1 MPALFRRDGKT
12 DAAELVRQLERVA
25 RLERMEKLIIDNI
38 TLDQTQSLVTFV
50 DLPDMPGLAAQTF
63 DELAEAGIV
72 VDMIVQSIGR
82 DNRANI
88 SVTVP
93 RNELKKTLGVA
104 RDLAETLGCSEPT
117 HSAEVAKLSVFG
129 TGIRSHA
136 GVATRMFQAMSEA
149 GINVDM
155 ISTSEVRINV
165 VVAGS
170 QGSKALEALKK
181 EFADS
186 LIDGSAERKS

>member
-1 MPALFRRDGKT
+1 M
-12 DAAELVRQLERVA
+12 
-25 RLERMEKLIIDNI
+25 
-38 TLDQTQSLVTFV
+38 TFV
-50 DLPDMPGLAAQTF
+50 DLPDMPGLAAQVF

-93 RNELKKTLGVA
+93 RNDLKKALGVA
-104 RDLAETLGCSEPT
+104 RRPGRDIGLYPAHAFGGGGET
-117 HSAEVAKLSVFG
+117 FG
-129 TGIRSHA
+129 FWHRHRSHA
-136 GVATRMFQAMSEA
+136 GVATRMFQAMSSS

-181 EFADS
+181 E
-186 LIDGSAERKS
+186 LPTR

>member
-1 MPALFRRDGKT
+1 
-12 DAAELVRQLERVA
+12 
-25 RLERMEKLIIDNI
+25 LERMEKLIIDKL
-38 TLDQTQSLVTFV
+38 TLDQTQALVTFV

-82 DNRANI
+82 EDRANI

-93 RNELKKTLGVA
+93 RKELEKALAVA
-104 RDLAETLGCSEPT
+104 RNLAQTLGCPAPT
-117 HSAEVAKLSVFG
+117 HSDEVAKLSVFG

-136 GVATRMFQAMSEA
+136 GVATRMFQAMSAA

-170 QGSKALEALKK
+170 QGSKAMEALKK

-186 LIDGSAERKS
+186 LIEGNAERKS